1 MNLKD
6 FKLDVA
12 QISYITFILGAD
24 SFEISEMLRERAND
38 WGMDGLYDNCECI
51 AHAFAIYDWCTDN
64 QEYMSEYESLVEF
77 LSRYDDAI
85 KTCINNDYL
94 DIVEIVRRDFNEQN

>member
-6 FKLDVA
+6 FKIDKNQLN
-12 QISYITFILGAD
+12 YIMFVLGAD
-24 SFEISEMLRERAND
+24 SFEISEMLRERATD

-64 QEYMSEYESLVEF
+64 QEYMSEYESLVGF
-77 LSRYDDAI
+77 LSHYDDLI
-85 KTCINNDYL
+85 KSFINNEHI
-94 DIVEIVRRDFNEQN
+94 DIVEIVRRDFNE

>member
-1 MNLKD
+1 MDLKD
-6 FKLDVA
+6 FKKDED
-12 QISYITFILGAD
+12 QINYITFILGAD
-24 SFEISEMLRERAND
+24 SLEISEMLRAKAD
-38 WGMDGLYDNCECI
+38 YWGMDGLYDNCECI

-94 DIVEIVRRDFNEQN
+94 DIVEIVRGDFNE